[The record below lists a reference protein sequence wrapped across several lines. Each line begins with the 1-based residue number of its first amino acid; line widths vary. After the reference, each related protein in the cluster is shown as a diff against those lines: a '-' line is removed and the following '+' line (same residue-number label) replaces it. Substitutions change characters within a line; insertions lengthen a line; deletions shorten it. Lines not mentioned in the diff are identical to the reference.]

1 MKARFSCVFAV
12 RIALLTGF
20 VLAITTRVCAEET
33 SDFQRKINA
42 ANPVAHWSFSELDVT
57 AEGAG
62 LTAGPRG
69 PVHSGFSVENT
80 GGALKGGAHL
90 VIPDEGMK
98 SRFDFDHGDSFSV
111 EAMVNPTELKGYSAI
126 LTKGRTSNAGFP
138 SDNQNWAFR
147 LASVGGKAGVN
158 FLFRSRAGDH
168 GPADWHRW
176 TSKDGFAVG
185 SGWHHIALSYTFGN
199 AESIRAYI
207 DGNEV
212 EGQWDMGGATTAPP
226 VVDDDEVWLGS
237 TMGGN
242 ISNSF
247 HGALDEVALYR
258 RVVPETIFK
267 SRFEYVPPPLV
278 LPDPNPGV
286 LQVNMHGPLSSDG
299 SFPNDPGEPLAAWQ
313 QAELGFLRLPLKYDD
328 WGIREDWGTAV
339 MVRAVTEIE
348 LEPGDYEFLLRS
360 RTATRL
366 FIDREQVVSL
376 PKQKRGG
383 GAHNQVMPIPD
394 VVRPGMRPAAMDDVE
409 KVVSFSSSGG
419 RHAIVMDVMVGGPRL
434 RLDFGEPCLAISNGT
449 DMFRL
454 LTAGQQ
460 KGSPLTDEGWLG
472 FVDRLGQ
479 QLDAMDVEH
488 RRQADLQQAYWNG
501 RHQYAAERLAGE
513 STGKSID
520 QLVDQRITTAK
531 QNAGDPDSFFNK
543 HVRPIFAEHCYRCH
557 GDKERGELNLHSQE
571 NVFAGGESGDAAV
584 APGKPQASYLMELVT
599 SDAGDRMPP
608 KGAGLND
615 KQIDTLRKWIV
626 EGGRVDS
633 TPVEIAEVHP
643 VVDDLTFL
651 RRAWLDLVGV
661 SPPVNV
667 VRQFLQDGDHDKRAL
682 MIDRLLMDERWAD
695 NWVGY
700 WQDVLA
706 ENPNLLKPMLNNTG
720 PFRYWILES
729 LRDNKPMDRFATELI
744 TMRGSTWGGGAGGF
758 SVATLNDV
766 PMAAKAHIIGTAF
779 LGVNMKCARCHDAP
793 YHETTQET
801 LFQLAAMLKRKPIK
815 VPATSSVPIAFFEH
829 VDAGG
834 RESLIDVTLDIGSTV
849 NPEWPFEVVSDEDMS
864 RIISSD
870 EDSRVRFAANV
881 TFSRRFAE
889 VIVNRLWK
897 RLMGAGLVEPVDD
910 WEGHQ
915 PADPALLAFM
925 TDEFIR
931 GGYDLRLLTSQIMNS
946 KLYQRAAQDVP
957 ANLVESD
964 RFFEGPY
971 RRRLAAEQIVDNA
984 WHAAGREMNLGH
996 LTMDIEGRL
1005 APDYFMNFGQPK
1017 HAWELTTM
1025 ANERDRPSL
1034 AMPKMQAVVDTLLAF
1049 GWRNSRQEPTSHR
1062 VEEPNPLQPGV
1073 LANGVMGSWLTQL
1086 TDDSELT
1093 RVCMDAES
1101 VDELVETLFLRFLT
1115 RLPTPSEEKRF
1126 IDLLSSGFADRVVPE
1141 QLLPP
1146 PVKLERMP
1154 YVSWSN
1160 HLDGAANSIKQ
1171 KQEEIARQGDP
1182 PTRYLRVSWRERAE
1196 DALWALLNAPEMIIV
1211 P

>member
-1 MKARFSCVFAV
+1 MKTRLSCIFAV
-12 RIALLTGF
+12 WIVLLIGF
-20 VLAITTRVCAEET
+20 VVAITTRACAEEG
-33 SDFQRKINA
+33 SDFQGQITS
-42 ANPVAHWSFSELDVT
+42 ANPVAHWSFTESVALADGT
-57 AEGAG
+57 SLAP
-62 LTAGPRG
+62 GPRG
-69 PVHSGFSVENT
+69 PLHPGFSVGNT
-80 GGALKGGAHL
+80 GIALKGGAHL
-90 VIPDEGMK
+90 VIPDEGME
-98 SRFDFDHGDSFSV
+98 SRFDFDQGDSFSV
-111 EAMVNPTELKGYSAI
+111 EAMVNPADLKGYSAI
-126 LTKGRTSNAGFP
+126 LTKGRTSNVGFP

-147 LASVGGKAGVN
+147 LTSVRGQAGVN
-158 FLFRSRAGDH
+158 FLFRSRAGER
-168 GPADWHRW
+168 GPGDWHRW
-176 TSKDGFAVG
+176 TSKVGFEVG
-185 SGWHHIALSYTFGN
+185 SGWHHVALSYTFGKPD
-199 AESIRAYI
+199 SLRAYI
-207 DGNEV
+207 DGIEV
-212 EGQWDMGGATTAPP
+212 EGKWDMGGATAAPP

-242 ISNSF
+242 LSNSF
-247 HGALDEVALYR
+247 HGTLDEVALYR
-258 RVVPETIFK
+258 RVVPGEIFK
-267 SRFEYVPPPLV
+267 SRFKYVPPPLV
-278 LPDPNPGV
+278 LPDPTSGV

-299 SFPNDPGEPLAAWQ
+299 SFPNDPGEPLIAWQ
-313 QAELGFLRLPLKYDD
+313 QSELGFLRLPLKYND

-348 LEPGDYEFLLRS
+348 LEPGDYEFLIRS
-360 RTATRL
+360 RAATRL
-366 FIDREQVVSL
+366 FIDREQMVSL

-383 GAHNQVMPIPD
+383 GAHNLVKSIPD
-394 VVRPGMRPAAMDDVE
+394 VVRPGMRPSAMDDVE
-409 KVVSFSSSGG
+409 KIISFSSLGG

-434 RLDFGEPCLAISNGT
+434 RLDFGEPCLAISNAT
-449 DMFRL
+449 DMFQL
-454 LTAGQQ
+454 LTPGQQ
-460 KGSPLTDEGWLG
+460 NGSPLTDEGWLG
-472 FVDRLGQ
+472 FVDRIGK

-488 RRQADLQQAYWNG
+488 RRQADQQRAYWDE
-501 RHQYAAERLAGE
+501 RHQYAAERLTRE
-513 STGKSID
+513 STGRNID
-520 QLVDQRITTAK
+520 QLVGRRIAMEK
-531 QNAGDPDSFFNK
+531 QKAGDPDSFFNK
-543 HVRPIFAEHCYRCH
+543 HVSPIFAEHCYRCH
-557 GDKERGELNLHSQE
+557 GEKERGDFNLQSQE
-571 NVFAGGESGDAAV
+571 RLFAGGESGDAAV
-584 APGKPQASYLMELVT
+584 VPGKPEASYLMELVT
-599 SDAGDRMPP
+599 SDSGDRMPP
-608 KGAGLND
+608 RGAGLNE
-615 KQIDTLRKWIV
+615 KQIEILGEWIT
-626 EGGRVDS
+626 EGGRLDS
-633 TPVEIAEVHP
+633 APVEITEVLP
-643 VVDDLTFL
+643 LVDDLTFL
-651 RRAWLDLVGV
+651 RRVWLDLLGV

-667 VRQFLQDGDHDKRAL
+667 IRQFLKDGDHDKRSQ
-682 MIDRLLMDERWAD
+682 MIDRLLADERWAD

-758 SVATLNDV
+758 GVATLNDV

-815 VPATSSVPIAFFEH
+815 VPATSSVPSAFFEH
-829 VDAGG
+829 VNAGG
-834 RESLIDVTLDIGSTV
+834 RESLIDVTLDIGSMV
-849 NPEWPFEVVSDEDMS
+849 NPEWPFEVVSDEDMN

-870 EDSRVRFAANV
+870 QDSRVRFAANV

-889 VIVNRLWK
+889 VIVNRVWK

-910 WEGHQ
+910 WEGH
-915 PADPALLAFM
+915 PPVDPALLAFL
-925 TDEFIR
+925 TDEFIS

-957 ANLVESD
+957 ANLSESD

-1017 HAWELTTM
+1017 HAWEFTTM

-1062 VEEPNPLQPGV
+1062 IEEPNPLQPGV

-1093 RVCMDAES
+1093 TVCIEAES
-1101 VDELVETLFLRFLT
+1101 VSQLVETMFLRFLT
-1115 RLPTPSEEKRF
+1115 RLPSPAEKERF
-1126 IDLLSSGFADRVVPE
+1126 VDLLSDGFAERVVPDA
-1141 QLLPP
+1141 LLPS
-1146 PVKLERMP
+1146 PVKVERMP

-1171 KQEEIARQGDP
+1171 KQEEAARRGDP
-1182 PTRYLRVSWRERAE
+1182 PTRYLRVTWRERAE